1 MGYFKNLSF
10 RVIMMFHFSVR
21 RHWMDIEG
29 GSSSPLTSGCQQC
42 ECNDSLGVLLQACAQ
57 NNCPCWLC
65 RTSVAWSLAFCGP
78 LHMDILCS
86 KPPTRR
92 FPLLNFTHS
101 PTLPHH
107 SYPKYLSQGCSPH
120 KLEALLILRIGHCQ
134 LQASNSARSLVPTT
148 CPHASH
154 QLWPFHT
161 DVLQRVPSC
170 LPFNCRPSPVL
181 QTGSGAGKLA
191 NFSAFRRFSYT
202 FSNEM

>member
-120 KLEALLILRIGHCQ
+120 KLEALLILHIASSRPLPAPG
-134 LQASNSARSLVPTT
+134 LQFRQVPCSYYMFT
-148 CPHASH
+148 
-154 QLWPFHT
+154 
-161 DVLQRVPSC
+161 
-170 LPFNCRPSPVL
+170 CRPPAV
-181 QTGSGAGKLA
+181 
-191 NFSAFRRFSYT
+191 AFPH
-202 FSNEM
+202 

>member
-1 MGYFKNLSF
+1 
-10 RVIMMFHFSVR
+10 
-21 RHWMDIEG
+21 
-29 GSSSPLTSGCQQC
+29 
-42 ECNDSLGVLLQACAQ
+42 
-57 NNCPCWLC
+57 
-65 RTSVAWSLAFCGP
+65 
-78 LHMDILCS
+78 MDILCS

-120 KLEALLILRIGHCQ
+120 KLEALLILRIGHCH
-134 LQASNSARSLVPTT
+134 LQASNSTKSPVPTT
-148 CPHASH
+148 CPNAGH

-202 FSNEM
+202 FSNEVWSPGLGSDPHSKFVLLWECFLNPGYHMKLYRILYRRQGSRPFP